1 MKSQEFLRQSKMEKG
16 KINSISSEEYSEGRV
31 DIFDIE
37 ETPFLHKNLIA
48 FISDLGFKD
57 KKTS

>member
-1 MKSQEFLRQSKMEKG
+1 MEKG